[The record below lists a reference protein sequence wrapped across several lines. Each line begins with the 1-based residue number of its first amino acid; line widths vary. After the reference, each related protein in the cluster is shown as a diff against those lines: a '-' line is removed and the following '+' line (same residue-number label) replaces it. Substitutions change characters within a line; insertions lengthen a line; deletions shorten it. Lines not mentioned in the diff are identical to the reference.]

1 MRLIDADAL
10 LVKQT
15 NIAKTFA
22 RSDAQKSLMG
32 RVMYNTEHAPTID
45 AIPVEWLENR
55 LNTLCFEAMGA
66 GALYGDR
73 IGELAK
79 SINEVMKLWQKEQ
92 EAR

>member
-45 AIPVEWLENR
+45 AIPVEWLEQKRKCSDPESVRDIN
-55 LNTLCFEAMGA
+55 GA
-66 GALYGDR
+66 FVTICIDGVL
-73 IGELAK
+73 
-79 SINEVMKLWQKEQ
+79 VLWQKEQ
-92 EAR
+92 EART